1 MLDISASYHCMQ
13 FQGKLINQTPENDR
27 KKLVLGLI
35 LAHYI
40 YEVAASGA
48 VTRTIVSA
56 VYVIKKR

>member
-1 MLDISASYHCMQ
+1 MQ
-13 FQGKLINQTPENDR
+13 FQGKLINQTPENDQ

-40 YEVAASGA
+40 YEVAASGT
-48 VTRTIVSA
+48 VTRTKVSG